1 MIPVP
6 LVPRYHGTYALV
18 LLYTPL
24 LLKHPAKFI
33 YVWKSMVTRLCPRM
47 SSYVPHSQLECFA
60 LWFNIFLS
68 SSFHALHS
76 LFNTHTHSLSLFL
89 SLSFSLNKQTIFY
102 YYYSFLSLQNS
113 WRRTNFFSRSQS
125 LRLSLTRSLVLH
137 PPISLSFSFSH
148 LLLVVC
154 NVRRK
159 PVQAFVQAFARSR
172 ARRLNEPVSLSQRV

>member
-1 MIPVP
+1 MKKYGNASLSSHV
-6 LVPRYHGTYALV
+6 LVRPAISTRVLRALIQYIS
-18 LLYTPL
+18 LLLISYSTFPL
-24 LLKHPAKFI
+24 LH
-33 YVWKSMVTRLCPRM
+33 T
-47 SSYVPHSQLECFA
+47 
-60 LWFNIFLS
+60 
-68 SSFHALHS
+68 HALS
-76 LFNTHTHSLSLFL
+76 L

-102 YYYSFLSLQNS
+102 YYYSFSFS
-113 WRRTNFFSRSQS
+113 SKFSTTNFFSRSQS

-159 PVQAFVQAFARSR
+159 PIQAFVQAFARSR

>member
-1 MIPVP
+1 
-6 LVPRYHGTYALV
+6 
-18 LLYTPL
+18 
-24 LLKHPAKFI
+24 
-33 YVWKSMVTRLCPRM
+33 MVTRLCPRM
-47 SSYVPHSQLECFA
+47 SSYWSRKLNSSASRSDSIYFSPPHFILY
-60 LWFNIFLS
+60 IP
-68 SSFHALHS
+68 SFTHTRTLS
-76 LFNTHTHSLSLFL
+76 LFLSLFL

-102 YYYSFLSLQNS
+102 YYYSFSFS
-113 WRRTNFFSRSQS
+113 SKFSTTNFFSRSQS

-159 PVQAFVQAFARSR
+159 PIQAFVQAFARSR

>member
-1 MIPVP
+1 MYGCVFIYV
-6 LVPRYHGTYALV
+6 YMCTYALI

-47 SSYVPHSQLECFA
+47 SSYVPQSQLECFA

-68 SSFHALHS
+68 SSFHTLHS

-102 YYYSFLSLQNS
+102 YYYSFSFS
-113 WRRTNFFSRSQS
+113 SKFSTTNFFSRSQS

-159 PVQAFVQAFARSR
+159 PIQAFVQAFARSR

>member
-1 MIPVP
+1 MYGCVFIYVY
-6 LVPRYHGTYALV
+6 LCTYALI

-68 SSFHALHS
+68 SSFHTLHS

-113 WRRTNFFSRSQS
+113 WRRTNSSLALNLSDSFSRS
-125 LRLSLTRSLVLH
+125 
-137 PPISLSFSFSH
+137 PPPNFSF
-148 LLLVVC
+148 LLIFSSSISCLQC
-154 NVRRK
+154 
-159 PVQAFVQAFARSR
+159 S
-172 ARRLNEPVSLSQRV
+172 